1 MNKSM
6 NFCGSNLYILL
17 NENEILAELSESRM
31 LYDSGEGEELEKVI
45 NLFGSYA
52 NNTFTDESNLDFL
65 HHSFGWCIRYCSG
78 DDEGL

>member
-45 NLFGSYA
+45 SRIGEKY
-52 NNTFTDESNLDFL
+52 
-65 HHSFGWCIRYCSG
+65 
-78 DDEGL
+78 GL